1 MGTSTIVSRTFS
13 VLGIVSA
20 LLGIFVLYGISIEIP
35 GIMLGALGYYF
46 GLKQQ
51 DRSSQVLGIAA
62 VVLCTIS
69 IFLSGLEAPPQ

>member
-46 GLKQQ
+46 GLKRQ
-51 DRSSQVLGIAA
+51 DRSSQVLGIVA